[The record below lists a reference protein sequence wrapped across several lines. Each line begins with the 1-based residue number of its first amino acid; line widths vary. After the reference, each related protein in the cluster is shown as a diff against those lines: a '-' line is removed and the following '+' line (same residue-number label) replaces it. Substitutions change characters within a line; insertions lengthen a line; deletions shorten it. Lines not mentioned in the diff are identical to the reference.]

1 MDTLQHYPSMHPKGQ
16 RLSGKGRFLIV
27 DSEAEGL
34 LPALRYND
42 PTCVHEIVLTD
53 AFTQET
59 FVFFDP
65 YEKRNSARVQLDQ
78 EGGQD
83 GYLEDA
89 LHMMMEAESLVFQNG
104 VGYDV
109 FLLEYVWPKVWKY
122 NYLER
127 RGKDREHQAYFPMK
141 MMDTMLI
148 SQLTNPDRKP
158 PQQAFAIGLGNIGAH
173 SIAAHGIRIGRFK
186 PDNEDWSHLTDH
198 MIHRCI
204 EDTIIGRDMF
214 FWLMHGDWAEAVK
227 RGANKA
233 TGFGISSAL
242 RMESQVALAITR
254 QALRG
259 FRLDMP
265 QAKKDWDKL
274 GQDMEDIATKIRPH
288 IPDRLVT
295 EPMKRKHIDATCAA
309 YTKAF
314 NDDSTWLRQALTPM
328 LVRTEQRIGSRAT
341 MWAIT
346 TKSGDYSANLKKV
359 FPEMVGNKNDT
370 KDPLVAGPFTPIV
383 YEQIGLGN
391 LEYMKENVLYPR
403 GWRGVN
409 FSEGDEAWMES
420 DENPSGEP
428 PKPWSGKIDE
438 TSLKAWAERD
448 GSVPEFLQ
456 GLVSWYVLRSR
467 RSQILNVGDV
477 EYFLEHKEWPRQ
489 ASGKRE
495 CRGLMARA
503 FNREQ
508 GIEAQ
513 DYFAQMGEWPVD
525 PDDEWR
531 VPAAAFS
538 IGTNT
543 FRMRHKY
550 VVNIP
555 SRGLHPLRH
564 LFIAG
569 KGMMVLGCDGSGLE
583 LRMLAH
589 FMNDPTYIEV
599 VLHGDIHSHNQQL
612 AGLLKRDTAKTFI
625 YAFLYGSGIK
635 NLARVCGISEAEME
649 QRVARFRRELPTLA
663 ALIDRLEAEGNQFGY
678 LHAIDGRWGR
688 IRRSGKKIKVHTVLN
703 VLLQMTGSLTMKYGL
718 CLAENEMKKEGVAL
732 DKLGHPR
739 FIANVHDEVQME
751 VPEDEVLSIEY
762 ELPYQVA
769 EGQDEKKAIKAVF
782 DVEEKRVHI
791 DVEGRMWSAASKVS
805 AKDGIIVCSRKY
817 HRAGAILAE
826 TMTKTG
832 ELFKLN
838 IPLAGEYKIGKSWHD
853 TH

>member
-1 MDTLQHYPSMHPKGQ
+1 MDNYPSMHPKGQ
-16 RLSGKGRFLIV
+16 RPSGKGRFFIV
-27 DSEAEGL
+27 DTEAEGL

-53 AFTQET
+53 AFTQES
-59 FVFFDP
+59 FLFFDP
-65 YEKRNSARVQLDQ
+65 FEKRNSARVLLEQ

-89 LHMMMEAESLVFQNG
+89 LHMMMEAEALVFQNG

-109 FLLEYVWPKVWKY
+109 FLLEYVWPKVWKF

-141 MMDTMLI
+141 LMDTMLI

-158 PQQAFAIGLGNIGAH
+158 PQQAFAMGLGNIGAH

-204 EDTIIGRDMF
+204 EDTFIGRDMF

-242 RMESQVALAITR
+242 RMETQVALNITR

-259 FRLDMP
+259 FRLDMV
-265 QAKKDWDKL
+265 QAKKDWDLL
-274 GQDMEDIATKIRPH
+274 GKQMEEIAVQIRPH
-288 IPDRLVT
+288 IPDRLLT
-295 EPMKRKHIDATCAA
+295 DPMKMSHITATCAA

-314 NDDSTWLRQALTPM
+314 NDDSTWLRKALTP
-328 LVRTEQRIGSRAT
+328 LLINSDQRIGKRAT

-346 TKSGDYSANLKKV
+346 TKSGDYSANLKKIY
-359 FPEMVGNKNDT
+359 PEMVGNKNDT
-370 KDPLVAGPFTPIV
+370 KDPLVCGPFTPIG

-391 LEYMKENVLYPR
+391 LEYMKEHVLFPR
-403 GWRGVN
+403 GWQGVN
-409 FSEGDEAWMES
+409 FSEGDEAWME
-420 DENPSGEP
+420 DTDNNPSGEP

-438 TSLKAWAERD
+438 VSLKAWATRMD
-448 GSVPEFLQ
+448 VPEFLK

-467 RSQILNVGDV
+467 RSQILNVGDMD
-477 EYFLEHKEWPRQ
+477 YFLEHKEWPKQ
-489 ASGKRE
+489 ANGRRE

-503 FNREQ
+503 YSREH
-508 GIEAQ
+508 GMEAQ
-513 DYFAQMGEWPVD
+513 DYFAQMGEWPW
-525 PDDEWR
+525 DDEEEWR

-543 FRMRHKY
+543 FRMRHKF

-569 KGMMVLGCDGSGLE
+569 KGMMILGCDGSGLE

-589 FMNDPTYIEV
+589 FMNDPAYIDV
-599 VLHGDIHSHNQQL
+599 VLNGDIHAYNQML
-612 AGLLKRDTAKTFI
+612 AGLTSRDMAKTFI
-625 YAFLYGSGIK
+625 YAFLYGSGMK
-635 NLARVCGISEAEME
+635 NLARVCGVTEAEMTL
-649 QRVARFRRELPTLA
+649 RVERFRKMLPTLTG
-663 ALIDRLEAEGNQFGY
+663 LIAKLEAEANAYGY
-678 LHAIDGRWGR
+678 IQAIDGRWGR
-688 IRRSGKKIKVHTVLN
+688 VRRTGKKIKVHTVLN
-703 VLLQMTGSLTMKYGL
+703 VLLQMTGSLSMKYSK
-718 CLAENEMKKEGVAL
+718 CLSENQMIKEGVAL
-732 DKLGHPR
+732 DKNGYPR
-739 FIANVHDEVQME
+739 FVADVHDEYQME
-751 VPEDEVLSIEY
+751 VPEDEVQTLVYTIPADKESW
-762 ELPYQVA
+762 
-769 EGQDEKKAIKAVF
+769 KA
-782 DVEEKRVHI
+782 EEKREHV
-791 DVEGRMWSAASKVS
+791 DADGCMWSAPSRLDIDA
-805 AKDGIIVCSRKY
+805 DGLQRVQRRY
-817 HRAGAILAE
+817 HRAGHILA
-826 TMTKTG
+826 TNMTKCG
-832 ELFKLN
+832 ELFKMN
-838 IPLAGEYKIGKSWHD
+838 IPLAGEYKIGHSWHD